1 MSAKRS
7 QFLTADEAT
16 RLRPHLQALY
26 EQGLAA
32 WTPERAEQVADVI
45 AAQAPEIELMEGW
58 LDDWGVPSMGGAMGD
73 GHGGHGD
80 GGPGGMMSDDDLD
93 AIAEAQ
99 GDEAELLY
107 LEGMIEHHEGAIDMA
122 QDVLDD
128 GESTEVAELA
138 ETIIT
143 TQQDEIDLMRD
154 LGYPIDHFDQRAAD
168 ISVEHPDVVQNY
180 RAGRSIAL
188 ANDEGRASIE
198 DLQRAMIHY
207 KALVDELLAPFR
219 KQVEESGITDDEL
232 DELGE
237 ELRREARQERHARKI
252 TTA

>member
-1 MSAKRS
+1 VIVALAGVAALALALTGCVTVNTGGSGGGMGGMGDGMDDLPAGVNRADAMFAMMMIPHHEQAVEMSELMLGRDDIDAEIVD
-7 QFLTADEAT
+7 L
-16 RLRPHLQALY
+16 
-26 EQGLAA
+26 
-32 WTPERAEQVADVI
+32 AEQII

-138 ETIIT
+138 DTIIT
-143 TQQDEIDLMRD
+143 TQQDEIDVMRD
-154 LGYPIDHFDQRAAD
+154 LIAA
-168 ISVEHPDVVQNY
+168 
-180 RAGRSIAL
+180 RS
-188 ANDEGRASIE
+188 
-198 DLQRAMIHY
+198 
-207 KALVDELLAPFR
+207 
-219 KQVEESGITDDEL
+219 
-232 DELGE
+232 
-237 ELRREARQERHARKI
+237 
-252 TTA
+252 

>member
-1 MSAKRS
+1 MTRTTTRRRASVALAGVAALALALTGCVTVNTGGSGGGMGGMGDGMDDLPAGVNRADAMFAMMMIPHHEQAVEMSELMLGRDDIDAEIVD
-7 QFLTADEAT
+7 L
-16 RLRPHLQALY
+16 
-26 EQGLAA
+26 
-32 WTPERAEQVADVI
+32 AEQII

-58 LDDWGVPSMGGAMGD
+58 LDDWGVPSMGGAMGG

-93 AIAEAQ
+93 KIEEAQ

-138 ETIIT
+138 DTIIT

-154 LGYPIDHFDQRAAD
+154 LIAA
-168 ISVEHPDVVQNY
+168 
-180 RAGRSIAL
+180 RS
-188 ANDEGRASIE
+188 
-198 DLQRAMIHY
+198 
-207 KALVDELLAPFR
+207 
-219 KQVEESGITDDEL
+219 
-232 DELGE
+232 
-237 ELRREARQERHARKI
+237 
-252 TTA
+252 